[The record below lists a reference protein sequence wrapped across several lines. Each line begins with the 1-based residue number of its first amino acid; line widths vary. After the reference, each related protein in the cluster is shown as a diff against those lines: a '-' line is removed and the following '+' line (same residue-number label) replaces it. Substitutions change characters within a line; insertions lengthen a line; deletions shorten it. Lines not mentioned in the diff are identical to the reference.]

1 MDLRGRTIGSSNPSE
16 VGNPTGL
23 LKGLDDVPKRSGK
36 PKGSQEPLLTE
47 IANAIPSSGETK
59 DQRSQR
65 KINEAMEIAKNNNAT
80 DLELI
85 RAYRKAAAEAEAE
98 DSPDI
103 HHQVL
108 TTSSTRV
115 EQTKSIKS

>member
-23 LKGLDDVPKRSGK
+23 LKGLDEVPKRSGK

-98 DSPDI
+98 DSTDI

-108 TTSSTRV
+108 KTSSTRV
-115 EQTKSIKS
+115 EQTM